1 MQNSVH
7 RKVRESVQALGRCA
21 ATATTAASRRA
32 AIRVVAG
39 GGILAAVALASIS
52 TGTLAQQAPQQPLK
66 IGFVA
71 EMSGPLASLGRDMY
85 DGFMLVVERNGG
97 KLGGVPVQILRED
110 SQAKP
115 EVANQIID
123 KLIEQERVPIVA
135 GFTISSVLLTV
146 FKKATD
152 SEVFV
157 IGSNAGPS
165 QLAGAQCN
173 PFYFQVGS
181 QNDQGAETMGRY
193 AAEKGYNRVYTMAPN
208 YQAGKD
214 FTAGFKREYKKP
226 LLDEV
231 YTPLNQLDFQ
241 AELTQVAAAK
251 PDAVYV
257 FYPGGTGVQFVRQWR
272 QSGLADKIPLLSSA
286 TVDVVNLSALQDAAA
301 GVLNGSNWETTLD
314 NAENKRYMAEF
325 EKRYGRPAS
334 HFAAQSYDAA
344 SLLDAAI
351 ARVNGNVSDKKAFMA
366 ALKTVQFPSV
376 RGNLKFN
383 HNQTVIQDFYI
394 SEVVK
399 DASGKYT
406 HKIVK
411 TFANAQDSYH
421 GQCPMK

>member
-1 MQNSVH
+1 MSSHWMAWEVK
-7 RKVRESVQALGRCA
+7 RAFGRYAAVA
-21 ATATTAASRRA
+21 ATFAFRPVAGRVVASRR
-32 AIRVVAG
+32 V
-39 GGILAAVALASIS
+39 LAAVALAGVS
-52 TGTLAQQAPQQPLK
+52 TVALAQQAPQGPLK

-71 EMSGPLASLGRDMY
+71 EMSGPVAALGRDMY

-115 EVANQIID
+115 EVANQVID
-123 KLIEQERVPIVA
+123 KLIEQERVPIIA
-135 GFTISSVLLTV
+135 GFTLSNVILTV

-152 SEVFV
+152 SEVFL

-165 QLAGAQCN
+165 QLSGVQCH

-181 QNDQGAETMGRY
+181 QNDQSAETMGRY

-226 LLDEV
+226 LLEEV
-231 YTPLNQLDFQ
+231 YTQLNQLDFQ

-257 FYPGGTGVQFVRQWR
+257 FYPGGGGVQFVRQWR
-272 QSGLADKIPLLSSA
+272 QAGLADKIPLMSAA
-286 TVDVVNLSALQDAAA
+286 TVDVVNVSALQEAAL
-301 GVLNGSNWETTLD
+301 GVLNVSNWETALD
-314 NAENKRYMAEF
+314 NAENKRFLADF
-325 EKRYGRPAS
+325 EKRYGRAAS

-351 ARVNGNVSDKKAFMA
+351 AKVGGNVSDKKAFMA
-366 ALKTVQFPSV
+366 ALKSVQFPSV
-376 RGNLKFN
+376 RGTVSFN
-383 HNQTVIQDFYI
+383 RNQTIIQDIYI

-399 DASGKYT
+399 DPSGKYT

-411 TFANAQDSYH
+411 TFPKVQDSYQR
-421 GQCPMK
+421 QCPMK